1 MVEYMDLVL
10 CRKNG
15 FEMPVIFR
23 APAWSYLEKGDTVI
37 VDWGDGGTEAVVE
50 KSYTVSAK
58 DKDEI
63 DFIMT
68 ASGTKLPLRKVL
80 KIIKCIDF
88 EYKEDEDNE

>member
-50 KSYTVSAK
+50 KSYTVSVK

-68 ASGTKLPLRKVL
+68 ASGTKLLLRKVL
-80 KIIKCIDF
+80 KKITYRELDYM
-88 EYKEDEDNE
+88 EEDDNE